1 MTQCTIART
10 AEWFALARPE
20 PTVQD
25 FNAQLGVHCEEVS
38 EMLEELDGEN
48 IQLNVLIGTAQQA
61 MHNLAEYLKNN
72 SAENLVHVARP
83 LLFLDSLCDQV
94 VTATGV
100 AHTLNYEFVG
110 AMKEV
115 NASNFSKFD
124 DEGNPIY
131 NENKKVM
138 KGPNYFKA
146 DLAQYLPVE

>member
-20 PTVQD
+20 PTRQD

-38 EMLEELDGEN
+38 EMLAEMDGKT
-48 IQLNVLIGTAQQA
+48 IQLNVLIGTAQEA
-61 MHNLAEYLKNN
+61 MHNLAEYLKKN
-72 SAENLVHVARP
+72 SAEDLVHIASP
-83 LLFLDSLCDQV
+83 LLFLDSLCDQI

-100 AHTLNYEFVG
+100 GHTADYDVVG

-124 DEGNPIY
+124 DEGKPIY
-131 NENKKVM
+131 NESKKVM

-146 DLAQYLPVE
+146 DLSQYLPVE